1 MIGTIV
7 NTGTIILGTFIGV
20 SLKSKL
26 PEKLVRTVFQATG
39 LFTLAL
45 GFTMALKMNS
55 FLVVVFCLTIGTIIG
70 EGIDLERFVERLS
83 DRIKRKLKIGSEKF
97 SEGLLTAF
105 LLYCMGSMTILA
117 SFDEGMKGDSTLLIT
132 KSVMD
137 GVASI
142 ALSSAMGYG
151 VGFSVIPLLFYQGG
165 LTIFASYLG
174 RFFSELMITE
184 LTAAGGI
191 LLIGLGFNILEI
203 KKIKVFNILP
213 ALILVVFFTWMK
225 EVYQWKI

>member
-174 RFFSELMITE
+174 RFFPELMITE